1 MAQTK
6 TQFGYRSAPRS
17 GSGGRE
23 AAEHAVVVVGAG
35 PVGLSLAIDLA
46 QRGQSVVLLDD
57 ADRIGEG
64 SRAICFSKRSLEFW
78 DRLGIGQRMVDKGV
92 VWSVGK
98 IFHGDSQLYQFN
110 LLPEEGHK
118 RPAFINLQQFYAEA
132 YLVDRVEELPAID
145 LRWRNKVIGLEQ
157 RNDHV
162 RADDRDAGWP
172 LSAARRLSSSPATAP
187 VRRCGRWSG
196 AEFAGQVFEDQ
207 FLIADVKMT
216 AEFPTERWFW
226 FDPPFHAGRSALLHK
241 QPDDIWRI
249 DLQLSRY
256 ADPAFEKQPENVRP
270 RIARMLGHDKFDFEW
285 ISLYK
290 FQCRRMDRFIHGR
303 VIFAGDAAHQVSP
316 FGARG
321 ANSGLED
328 AENIAW
334 KLDRVLR
341 GTSPEALLESYHTER
356 SAAADENIREST
368 RSTDFMAPASHQ
380 EARLRKAVLSLAK
393 ETEFGK
399 RMVNGGRLSVPSI
412 YDTPLSTADGDAWR
426 GGPRPGAS
434 MPDAPIAAPIWPAD
448 VPDRSFHRRGNA
460 VHAAGVRQ
468 WRGDRC
474 ARGRWPIRIGG
485 EGGFADRQGTGW
497 RALRRRT
504 RHRLSA
510 AARRLCRR
518 ALPAPDA
525 GRRSTPRWRAP
536 PAELRFCHDA
546 VHQLEFCQAGRC
558 LPRHRRG
565 ASRVERDAKRRPRCR
580 AGAGARQSYRRHRGA
595 AMKPSRSPSGGC
607 SMPASSSNSSNNRIH
622 GLERRKGLN

>member
-1 MAQTK
+1 MAPTK
-6 TQFGYRSAPRS
+6 TQFGYRRHPDQDRA
-17 GSGGRE
+17 G
-23 AAEHAVVVVGAG
+23 ANVAEHAVVVVGAG

-98 IFHGDSQLYQFN
+98 IFHGASQLYQFN

-132 YLVDRVEELPAID
+132 YLVDRVAELPAID
-145 LRWRNKVIGLEQ
+145 LRWRNKVVGLEQ

-162 RADDRDAGWP
+162 LLTIETPDGPYRLHAGFVV
-172 LSAARRLSSSPATAP
+172 ACDGARSSLRQM
-187 VRRCGRWSG
+187 VG

-249 DLQLSRY
+249 DLQLNPD
-256 ADPAFEKQPENVRP
+256 ADPVSEKRPDNVRP

-290 FQCRRMDRFIHGR
+290 FQCRRMDRFLHGR

-368 RSTDFMAPASHQ
+368 RSTDFMAPVSQQ

-399 RMVNGGRLSVPSI
+399 RMVNGGRLSVPSV
-412 YDTPLSTADGDAWR
+412 YDTPLSSPDRDVWR

-434 MPDAPIAAPIWPAD
+434 MPDAPIA
-448 VPDRSFHRRGNA
+448 DRSGQPMYLTEAFIKAGTRFTLLEFGNG
-460 VHAAGVRQ
+460 AAAEAPEGVE
-468 WRGDRC
+468 
-474 ARGRWPIRIGG
+474 AIYIGG
-485 EGGFADRQGTGW
+485 ESGFV
-497 RALRRRT
+497 
-504 RHRLSA
+504 
-510 AARRLCRR
+510 
-518 ALPAPDA
+518 DA
-525 GRRSTPRWRAP
+525 GG
-536 PAELRFCHDA
+536 L
-546 VHQLEFCQAGRC
+546 
-558 LPRHRRG
+558 
-565 ASRVERDAKRRPRCR
+565 
-580 AGAGARQSYRRHRGA
+580 AGARYDAEPGTGYLLRPDGYVAARFRHPARPALDA
-595 AMKPSRSPSGGC
+595 ALAR
-607 SMPASSSNSSNNRIH
+607 AT
-622 GLERRKGLN
+622 GLDQGLS

>member
-1 MAQTK
+1 MAQAK
-6 TQFGYRSAPRS
+6 TQFGYRRHPDQDRLGAD
-17 GSGGRE
+17 
-23 AAEHAVVVVGAG
+23 AAEHPVVIVGAG

-46 QRGQSVVLLDD
+46 QRGQKVVLLDD

-92 VWSVGK
+92 VWSVGR
-98 IFHGDSQLYQFN
+98 IFHGNSQLYQFN
-110 LLPEEGHK
+110 LLPEPGHK
-118 RPAFINLQQFYAEA
+118 RPAFINLQQFHAEA
-132 YLVDRVEELPAID
+132 YLVDRVEELPAVD
-145 LRWRNKVIGLEQ
+145 LRWRNKVVALES
-157 RNDHV
+157 RNDTVALTVATPDGSYKMH
-162 RADDRDAGWP
+162 AGYIV
-172 LSAARRLSSSPATAP
+172 ACDGARSSLRQM
-187 VRRCGRWSG
+187 VG
-196 AEFAGQVFEDQ
+196 AEFSGQVFEDQ

-249 DLQLSRY
+249 DLQLNRY
-256 ADPAFEKQPENVRP
+256 ADPAIEKQPENVRP

-328 AENIAW
+328 AENLSW

-341 GTSPEALLESYHTER
+341 KQSPASLLESYHVER

-368 RSTDFMAPASHQ
+368 RATDFMAPNSHQ

-399 RMVNGGRLSVPSI
+399 RMVNGGRLSVPSV
-412 YDTPLSTADGDAWR
+412 YETPLSTADSDPWR

-434 MPDAPIAAPIWPAD
+434 MPDAPVSGGTGGHTFLTEAFIDQGARFTLLEFGNGSAASE
-448 VPDRSFHRRGNA
+448 VPKNVGT
-460 VHAAGVRQ
+460 
-468 WRGDRC
+468 
-474 ARGRWPIRIGG
+474 IRIGG
-485 EGGFADRQGTGW
+485 EGALVDAEGLAVKRYDAEPGT
-497 RALRRRT
+497 AYLLRPDGYV
-504 RHRLSA
+504 
-510 AARRLCRR
+510 AARFRHPTRERLDAALAR
-518 ALPAPDA
+518 A
-525 GRRSTPRWRAP
+525 S
-536 PAELRFCHDA
+536 
-546 VHQLEFCQAGRC
+546 
-558 LPRHRRG
+558 
-565 ASRVERDAKRRPRCR
+565 
-580 AGAGARQSYRRHRGA
+580 
-595 AMKPSRSPSGGC
+595 
-607 SMPASSSNSSNNRIH
+607 
-622 GLERRKGLN
+622 GLN

>member
-1 MAQTK
+1 MVADATNLARSQAFGQSKQRMASTR
-6 TQFGYRSAPRS
+6 TQFGYRRHPDQDR
-17 GSGGRE
+17 
-23 AAEHAVVVVGAG
+23 AALAEYPVVVVGAG

-98 IFHGDSQLYQFN
+98 IFHGASQLYQFN
-110 LLPEEGHK
+110 LLPEQGHK
-118 RPAFINLQQFYAEA
+118 RPAFINLQQFHAEA
-132 YLVDRVEELPAID
+132 YLVDRVAELPAID
-145 LRWRNKVIGLEQ
+145 LRWRNKVVGLTQ

-162 RADDRDAGWP
+162 ALAIATPDGPYYINANFVVACDG
-172 LSAARRLSSSPATAP
+172 ARSSLRQM
-187 VRRCGRWSG
+187 VG

-207 FLIADVKMT
+207 FLIADVRMT
-216 AEFPTERWFW
+216 AAFPTERWFW

-249 DLQLSRY
+249 DLQLNPD
-256 ADPAFEKQPENVRP
+256 ADPAIEKQPENVRP
-270 RIARMLGHDKFDFEW
+270 RIARMLGHDQFDFEW

-303 VIFAGDAAHQVSP
+303 VVFAGDAAHQVSP

-328 AENIAW
+328 AENVAW

-341 GTSPEALLESYHTER
+341 GTSPDTLLESYHTER
-356 SAAADENIREST
+356 GAAADENIREST
-368 RSTDFMAPASHQ
+368 RSTDFMAPASNQ

-412 YDTPLSTADGDAWR
+412 YDSPLSTRDSEPWR

-434 MPDAPIAAPIWPAD
+434 MPDAPIASRNGEPMFLTEAFIGKGKGFTLLAFGHGAAVDAP
-448 VPDRSFHRRGNA
+448 G
-460 VHAAGVRQ
+460 GVET
-468 WRGDRC
+468 
-474 ARGRWPIRIGG
+474 IRIGG
-485 EGGFADRQGTGW
+485 DHGLVDAEGLAAQRYDAEPGT
-497 RALRRRT
+497 AYLLRPDGYV
-504 RHRLSA
+504 
-510 AARRLCRR
+510 AAR
-518 ALPAPDA
+518 
-525 GRRSTPRWRAP
+525 
-536 PAELRFCHDA
+536 F
-546 VHQLEFCQAGRC
+546 
-558 LPRHRRG
+558 
-565 ASRVERDAKRRPRCR
+565 RRPTRPVLDVALAR
-580 AGAGARQSYRRHRGA
+580 AAGH
-595 AMKPSRSPSGGC
+595 
-607 SMPASSSNSSNNRIH
+607 N
-622 GLERRKGLN
+622 

>member
-1 MAQTK
+1 MVQTK
-6 TQFGYRSAPRS
+6 TQFGYHRHPDQDRA
-17 GSGGRE
+17 GADVAG
-23 AAEHAVVVVGAG
+23 HAIVVVGAG

-98 IFHGDSQLYQFN
+98 IFHGASQLYQFN

-132 YLVDRVEELPAID
+132 YLVDRVGELSAID
-145 LRWRNKVIGLEQ
+145 LRWRNKVVGLEQ

-162 RADDRDAGWP
+162 RLTVETPDGPYRLHADFVVACDG
-172 LSAARRLSSSPATAP
+172 ARSSLRQM
-187 VRRCGRWSG
+187 VG

-216 AEFPTERWFW
+216 AAFPTERWFW

-249 DLQLSRY
+249 DLQLHPD
-256 ADPAFEKQPENVRP
+256 ADPAIEKRPENVRP

-290 FQCRRMDRFIHGR
+290 FQCRRMDRFLHGR
-303 VIFAGDAAHQVSP
+303 VVFAGDAAHQVSP

-341 GTSPEALLESYHTER
+341 GSSPEALLASYHTER

-368 RSTDFMAPASHQ
+368 RSTDFMAPVSQQ

-412 YDTPLSTADGDAWR
+412 YDTPLSTADCDPWR

-434 MPDAPIAAPIWPAD
+434 MPDAPIAAANGQPMFLTEAFIGRGTQFTLLEFSNGAAID
-448 VPDRSFHRRGNA
+448 VPE
-460 VHAAGVRQ
+460 GVQ
-468 WRGDRC
+468 T
-474 ARGRWPIRIGG
+474 IRIGG
-485 EGGFADRQGTGW
+485 DDGLVDAKGFASARYDAEPGT
-497 RALRRRT
+497 AYLLRPDGYV
-504 RHRLSA
+504 
-510 AARRLCRR
+510 AARFRHPTRPALDAALKR
-518 ALPAPDA
+518 AA
-525 GRRSTPRWRAP
+525 G
-536 PAELRFCHDA
+536 L
-546 VHQLEFCQAGRC
+546 V
-558 LPRHRRG
+558 RG
-565 ASRVERDAKRRPRCR
+565 LS
-580 AGAGARQSYRRHRGA
+580 
-595 AMKPSRSPSGGC
+595 
-607 SMPASSSNSSNNRIH
+607 
-622 GLERRKGLN
+622 

>member
-1 MAQTK
+1 MAPTK
-6 TQFGYRSAPRS
+6 TQFGYRRHPDQDRA
-17 GSGGRE
+17 G
-23 AAEHAVVVVGAG
+23 ANVVQHAVVVVGAG

-98 IFHGDSQLYQFN
+98 IFHGEQQLYQFN
-110 LLPEEGHK
+110 LLPEQGHK

-132 YLVDRVEELPAID
+132 YLVDRVGELPGID
-145 LRWRNKVIGLEQ
+145 LRWRNKVVGLEQ

-162 RADDRDAGWP
+162 LLTIETPDGPYRLHAGFVV
-172 LSAARRLSSSPATAP
+172 ACDGARSSLRQM
-187 VRRCGRWSG
+187 VG
-196 AEFAGQVFEDQ
+196 AEFTGQVFEDQ

-216 AEFPTERWFW
+216 AAFPTERWFW

-249 DLQLSRY
+249 DLQLSRF

-290 FQCRRMDRFIHGR
+290 FQCRRMDRFLHGR

-341 GTSPEALLESYHTER
+341 GSSPDALLESYHTER

-368 RSTDFMAPASHQ
+368 RSTDFMAPVSHQ

-399 RMVNGGRLSVPSI
+399 RMVNGGRLSVPSV
-412 YDTPLSTADGDAWR
+412 YETPLSTADGDAWR

-434 MPDAPIAAPIWPAD
+434 MPDAPIETSTGQPMFLTEAFIKSGTRFTLLEFGNGAAVDAPE
-448 VPDRSFHRRGNA
+448 
-460 VHAAGVRQ
+460 GVE
-468 WRGDRC
+468 
-474 ARGRWPIRIGG
+474 AIRIGG
-485 EGGFADRQGTGW
+485 EGGFVDPQGFAGERYDAEPGT
-497 RALRRRT
+497 AYLLRPDGYV
-504 RHRLSA
+504 
-510 AARRLCRR
+510 AARFRHPTQPALDAALAR
-518 ALPAPDA
+518 AA
-525 GRRSTPRWRAP
+525 
-536 PAELRFCHDA
+536 
-546 VHQLEFCQAGRC
+546 
-558 LPRHRRG
+558 
-565 ASRVERDAKRRPRCR
+565 
-580 AGAGARQSYRRHRGA
+580 
-595 AMKPSRSPSGGC
+595 
-607 SMPASSSNSSNNRIH
+607 
-622 GLERRKGLN
+622 GLNRGLS